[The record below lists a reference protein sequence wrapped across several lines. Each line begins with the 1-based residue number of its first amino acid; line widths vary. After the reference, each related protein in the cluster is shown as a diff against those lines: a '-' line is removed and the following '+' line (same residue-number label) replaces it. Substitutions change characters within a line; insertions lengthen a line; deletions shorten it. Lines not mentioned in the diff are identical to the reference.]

1 MKSMVIKKQKNKIP
15 KITINDLA
23 GIIRN
28 GFKAQEKITDD
39 KIEDL
44 AGMVKRGFDSTLK
57 EINGVKDDLTIVK
70 EKVGNIENF
79 IFQQQNPRI
88 QKVEKRLY
96 HIEEILML
104 DK

>member
-57 EINGVKDDLTIVK
+57 EINGVKDVLT
-70 EKVGNIENF
+70 N
-79 IFQQQNPRI
+79 
-88 QKVEKRLY
+88 L
-96 HIEEILML
+96 L
-104 DK
+104 